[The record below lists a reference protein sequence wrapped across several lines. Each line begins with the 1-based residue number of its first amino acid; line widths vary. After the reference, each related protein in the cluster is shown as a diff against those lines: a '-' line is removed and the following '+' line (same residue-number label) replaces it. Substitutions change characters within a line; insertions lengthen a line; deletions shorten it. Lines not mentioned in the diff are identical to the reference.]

1 MKALA
6 KGFASIVLMAVALG
20 CSSSPAKGIDA
31 AGTKDVGQTSDV
43 GQARDVPPEVPANA
57 TLDPPTGV
65 SFPEAP
71 EIACSGD
78 AARVPVPAVRV
89 RRSELRWRRLRVL
102 GLGRLLRQPDVR
114 EQQVRLREE
123 VLQVRLELDLR
134 GRRLPLQR
142 NGLIEAIA

>member
-6 KGFASIVLMAVALG
+6 KGFASIVMLMALAPG
-20 CSSSPAKGIDA
+20 CSSSPAKGVDA

-57 TLDPPTGV
+57 TLDPPTDV

-78 AARVPVPAVRV
+78 AAECPFPPSACGDPSCDGGACPYWAWVVYYDSPTCVN
-89 RRSELRWRRLRVL
+89 
-102 GLGRLLRQPDVR
+102 GRCAYVKKYFRCDSSSICAAGGCR
-114 EQQVRLREE
+114 F
-123 VLQVRLELDLR
+123 
-134 GRRLPLQR
+134 
-142 NGLIEAIA
+142 NGTA